1 MNPEVKLLY
10 YLQKIIRSYLDM
22 TLYQIWSTTSLVW
35 SVAVMLAGALMAVH
49 EIFLISVLFT
59 SGLFRRT
66 RKQPF
71 ADHRAKCVDPS
82 NGGSMYLDF
91 RAFDRSSVL
100 KGL

>member
-1 MNPEVKLLY
+1 
-10 YLQKIIRSYLDM
+10 
-22 TLYQIWSTTSLVW
+22 
-35 SVAVMLAGALMAVH
+35 
-49 EIFLISVLFT
+49 LISVLFT

-71 ADHRAKCVDPS
+71 ADHRAKWVDPS

-91 RAFDRSSVL
+91 RALDRSSVL